1 MQGKNKETINKGN
14 LLGKEI
20 EIGEPS
26 NLMIETTITTAR
38 GKKPNNVG
46 ESPTNQT
53 ARDKKLTSP

>member
-14 LLGKEI
+14 LMGKEI
-20 EIGEPS
+20 EIEEPS

-46 ESPTNQT
+46 ESPTN
-53 ARDKKLTSP
+53 

>member
-14 LLGKEI
+14 LIGKNI
-20 EIGEPS
+20 EINPFKETS

-46 ESPTNQT
+46 ESPTN
-53 ARDKKLTSP
+53 

>member
-14 LLGKEI
+14 LMGKEI
-20 EIGEPS
+20 EIEEPS

-46 ESPTNQT
+46 ESPAN
-53 ARDKKLTSP
+53 